1 MLYVKNP
8 STDGNK
14 RLRKLRKLQPSIFSA
29 AETAPFSKVN
39 LLKDAWLIPVQGQGT
54 FSDPFEVDIRSL
66 AANAAVGQILGS
78 QEDQKVL
85 QKWKEKERNCFK

>member
-29 AETAPFSKVN
+29 AGCPSKVN

-66 AANAAVGQILGS
+66 AANAARAARAARKIRKCCKNG
-78 QEDQKVL
+78 
-85 QKWKEKERNCFK
+85 EKERNGFK